1 MKKNMKKKWKEFM
14 QDAMICL
21 LLLALWFAA
30 LLYVT
35 DEDNV
40 KQYYQ
45 DAETMEYCPVELD
58 E

>member
-1 MKKNMKKKWKEFM
+1 MKKKWKEFM
-14 QDAMICL
+14 QDAMICV

-35 DEDNV
+35 DEDNTR
-40 KQYYQ
+40 QYYQ